1 MFGLSFVEFLLIAV
15 VAVLVIGP
23 KEMPAVLYGLG
34 RAVRRLQYVKYAFS
48 QHFDDFMKTHDLDE
62 LRRGVNFEAPDYDE
76 KQADADHAIL
86 PAGPK
91 AGNKVTP
98 DE

>member
-1 MFGLSFVEFLLIAV
+1 MFGFSLVEFLLIAA

-23 KEMPAVLYGLG
+23 KEMPTILYGLG

-48 QHFDDFMKTHDLDE
+48 QQFDDFMKANDLEE

-76 KQADADHAIL
+76 KKADEREVSQEPSVKND
-86 PAGPK
+86 
-91 AGNKVTP
+91 
-98 DE
+98 